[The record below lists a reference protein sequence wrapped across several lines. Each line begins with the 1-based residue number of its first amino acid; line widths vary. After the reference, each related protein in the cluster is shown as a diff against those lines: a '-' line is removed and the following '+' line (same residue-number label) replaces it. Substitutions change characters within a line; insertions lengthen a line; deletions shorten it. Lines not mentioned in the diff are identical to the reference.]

1 MSDCRP
7 IGAIMS
13 RCSMQL
19 FLTCNRYTRPGD
31 QYTVCELARAA
42 GVAGAPAAATPGDQ
56 YRAWHL
62 LPDTCYLLQLSV
74 QMMHQGSNQN
84 FGLHRM
90 ESRAREIPDNFP
102 RGCAGVHIHVI

>member
-1 MSDCRP
+1 M
-7 IGAIMS
+7 G
-13 RCSMQL
+13 
-19 FLTCNRYTRPGD
+19 
-31 QYTVCELARAA
+31 ARAIN
-42 GVAGAPAAATPGDQ
+42 TPGASSQ
-56 YRAWHL
+56 AMQVSRVHL
-62 LPDTCYLLQLSV
+62 LQLHRAINTGHAATCYLLQLSV